1 VTALHDAG
9 LVPVWT
15 LRADVQEVAYLTA
28 CDMEAGRLPGSVGEH
43 FETEVRRAVGRGL
56 RVAEAREA
64 VSAGFAEV
72 FGEAG
77 R

>member
-1 VTALHDAG
+1 MSAHDTG
-9 LVPVWT
+9 LAPVWT
-15 LRADVQEVAYLTA
+15 LAGDVQEVAYFTA
-28 CDMEAGRLPGSVGEH
+28 CDIERGLLPGSVGEH